1 MSEAEVLQFTAQCLL
16 VTLILSLP
24 VLLVAAFF
32 GVFVALLQALTQV
45 QDQALA
51 FVVKVIA
58 VFVVLLT
65 LTGTYATE
73 LYEFTLTSF
82 NYIQRIK

>member
-16 VTLILSLP
+16 ITLILSLP

-32 GVFVALLQALTQV
+32 GVFVALLQALTQI

-58 VFVVLLT
+58 VFVILLT

-82 NYIQRIK
+82 NYIQQIK